1 VKSLVAILKKQ
12 LAKIWN
18 WLKDEL
24 TEGDLNWLKKC
35 RCGTWF
41 NYSNDP
47 IQRAKWETEN
57 AKTALEIIHR
67 IQDVLDAKSLK
78 PLSIGYATSQDKLS
92 KIYLVKTAEIL
103 GITVPRRT
111 NKVTLLNIIL
121 EKIEEEEAR
130 KIRENFDD

>member
-1 VKSLVAILKKQ
+1 MKSLVAILKKQ

-18 WLKDEL
+18 WLKEEI
-24 TEGDLNWLKKC
+24 TERDINWLKK
-35 RCGTWF
+35 RRAGTWF

-57 AKTALEIIHR
+57 AKTALEIIYR

-78 PLSIGYATSQDKLS
+78 SLSIGYATSQDKLS

-111 NKVTLLNIIL
+111 NKVDLLNIVL
-121 EKIEEEEAR
+121 RKIDEEEAR
-130 KIRENFDD
+130 KIRERFDD